1 MIEPVA
7 PDDPLAPD
15 VPLAPETPVA
25 PVAPLAPASA
35 TEMVPEQTPAD
46 MPTVLTVTV
55 RTAGVV

>member
-1 MIEPVA
+1 VVIEPVA

-15 VPLAPETPVA
+15 VPLAPET

-55 RTAGVV
+55 RTAGVL